1 MNFIQVRLADTLKR
15 QRALLGLTQEDLA
28 ALTGLSS
35 GFIGNIEAGKKWPSA
50 GSLEKLG
57 KALGIDPGTFF
68 ADPAGT
74 EHKLYDSDVVKMI
87 DITLRK
93 AFGLD
98 QAEEAAEKPSAGTP
112 PYPGMPENTERQR

>member
-15 QRALLGLTQEDLA
+15 QRALLGLTQEELA

-35 GFIGNIEAGKKWPSA
+35 GFIGNIEACKKWPSA
-50 GSLEKLG
+50 GSLAKLA
-57 KALGIDPGTFF
+57 KALNIDPGTFF

-74 EHKLYDSDVVKMI
+74 AHKLYGSDVVKMV

-98 QAEEAAEKPSAGTP
+98 QAEEAAEKPSSRSP
-112 PYPGMPENTERQR
+112 RYPGLPEESDRQR